1 MVVFT
6 YSGSLK
12 LTHISYRLGFSF
24 VSFSCIVRSFI
35 VFRLP
40 AFRSCNWFVCFV
52 YRSFRVSF
60 VSFVS
65 LIRGTPEAKYERTF
79 SVCLRFV
86 RVIGSFYSPVS
97 FVSCIVRCV
106 RQFN

>member
-12 LTHISYRLGFSF
+12 LTNISYRLGFSF

-40 AFRSCNWFVCFV
+40 AFRSCNWFVLF
-52 YRSFRVSF
+52 
-60 VSFVS
+60 
-65 LIRGTPEAKYERTF
+65 
-79 SVCLRFV
+79 
-86 RVIGSFYSPVS
+86 
-97 FVSCIVRCV
+97 SCIVRFV
-106 RQFN
+106 YRALRSSI

>member
-40 AFRSCNWFVCFV
+40 AFRSCNWFVFSCIVRFV
-52 YRSFRVSF
+52 YRSFRS
-60 VSFVS
+60 S
-65 LIRGTPEAKYERTF
+65 A
-79 SVCLRFV
+79 
-86 RVIGSFYSPVS
+86 
-97 FVSCIVRCV
+97 
-106 RQFN
+106 